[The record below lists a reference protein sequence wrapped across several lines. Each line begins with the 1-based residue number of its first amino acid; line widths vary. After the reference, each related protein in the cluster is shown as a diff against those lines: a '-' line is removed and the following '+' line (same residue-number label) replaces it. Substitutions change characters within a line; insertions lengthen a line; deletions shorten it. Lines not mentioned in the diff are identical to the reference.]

1 MKITDRMLV
10 IVFFTMFFS
19 IQTLCGNAVS
29 DDYSDYLKSQ
39 KESFQSYKDSRD
51 AEFIGFLK
59 EQWQEFN
66 IHKGLV
72 RDDKPKP
79 SEPPMAEPVSAEP
92 VITEKIKVVEPIVVP
107 PYKPDEHVV
116 VPPVKEPGKPLALKI
131 DFFMTPISIYGK
143 FDFPKGAM
151 GPINKEA
158 ITSFWDKMSQ
168 MDYDSIISQ
177 VKDVQKQMKLN
188 DWGYHYILY
197 RLGMEQYSGN
207 KNMAN
212 LFVWYM
218 SAKSGYESRIGYND
232 SQVFLLMPS
241 RNRLYSVPFL
251 TLNGN
256 KYYSLFFDEQPEK
269 FKSLYTY
276 KGSYPDADKLMDFR
290 ILESPVLAKILR
302 EKKLRFDFKQSNF
315 NVATQYNKNL
325 VDFFKYYPQTNIKVY
340 FDAYV
345 SPELE
350 YTLIKSLK
358 PLIQGKTEADAVNI
372 LLRFVQKSFSYKTD
386 DGQFG
391 HEKYMLPEETVYYPY
406 SDCEDRSFFFAYLVK
421 KMLGLDV
428 VGLDYPGHIS
438 TAVKFTDNLPGDYVV
453 RNNKKYMICD
463 PTYVNAILG
472 MAMPQFKNVK
482 PDIIKIENM

>member
-1 MKITDRMLV
+1 MKIKGMTILKLSLAILFLAISFD
-10 IVFFTMFFS
+10 
-19 IQTLCGNAVS
+19 GYAVS
-29 DDYSDYLKSQ
+29 DEYSEYLKSQ
-39 KESFQSYKDSRD
+39 KESFQTYKDSRD

-59 EQWQEFN
+59 EQWQEFKV
-66 IHKGLV
+66 HKGLT

-79 SEPPMAEPVSAEP
+79 PALPVAEPQRAEP
-92 VITEKIKVVEPIVVP
+92 VIAEKIKVVEPIVVP
-107 PYKPDEHVV
+107 PYKPEEKIV
-116 VPPVKEPGKPLALKI
+116 VPPVKDPGKPLALKI

-143 FDFPKGAM
+143 YNFPNGST
-151 GPINKEA
+151 GPINKEV

-168 MDYDSIISQ
+168 LDYDSIISQ
-177 VKDVQKQMKLN
+177 VQVYQKQLKLN

-197 RLGMEQYSGN
+197 RIGMEQYSSN

-218 SAKSGYESRIGYND
+218 SSKSGYESRIGYNN

-269 FKSLYTY
+269 FKSLFTY
-276 KGSYPDADKLMDFR
+276 KGSYPDADKLMDYR
-290 ILESPVLAKILR
+290 ILDSPEISKIIR
-302 EKKLRFDFKQSNF
+302 EKNLAFDYKQN
-315 NVATQYNKNL
+315 NLDVKAQYNKNL

-340 FDAYV
+340 FDALV

-350 YTLIKSLK
+350 YTLLKSLK
-358 PLIQGKTEADAVNI
+358 PMVEGKTEVEAVNT

-391 HEKYMLPEETVYYPY
+391 HEKYMLPEETVFYPY

-421 KMLGLDV
+421 KLLNLDV

-463 PTYVNAILG
+463 PTYINARLG

-482 PDIIKIENM
+482 PEIIKIDNL